1 VVARQI
7 LGDDFP
13 FLLTAMAITAKHRAR
28 VATARGEHA
37 VAVEVEDI
45 GRGPRAASWLAERAV
60 SEQLLVHGNHRLA
73 DAARWVR
80 VEKKTVGLEAMG
92 DLVDAPFRDALALH
106 AVPVKHGQQRLI
118 VRAVEGPADHPT
130 VLIDLRL
137 GCGVGEARGRD
148 AVA

>member
-1 VVARQI
+1 MR
-7 LGDDFP
+7 
-13 FLLTAMAITAKHRAR
+13 
-28 VATARGEHA
+28 ARGECEWWVRVGANGAAVPGRACLVCWWERHA
-37 VAVEVEDI
+37 IAY
-45 GRGPRAASWLAERAV
+45 
-60 SEQLLVHGNHRLA
+60 RLA

-80 VEKKTVGLEAMG
+80 VEKKTVGLEALG